1 MSRNHERYGSMRRTA
16 IRRLAVLVVFVAA
29 LAAVAL
35 VAYALGTGHTSGF
48 FGMRGMGFRSDGM
61 GWSFGPGNGIL
72 GLLCFVLVGVLV
84 VWLVAAV
91 VSPGSGWS
99 GPARPAGPAPADVER
114 LRELSEMHT
123 RGELTDDEFTAAKRK
138 LLGMQ

>member
-1 MSRNHERYGSMRRTA
+1 MNRTA

-35 VAYALGTGHTSGF
+35 VAYAVGTSHPSGL
-48 FGMRGMGFRSDGM
+48 FGMRGTGLRGDGM
-61 GWSFGPGNGIL
+61 DWGSGTGYGIL
-72 GLLCFVLVGVLV
+72 GLLGFVLVGVLV
-84 VWLVAAV
+84 LWLVAAV
-91 VSPGSGWS
+91 ASPGSGGS
-99 GPARPAGPAPADVER
+99 APAGPAPADVER

>member
-1 MSRNHERYGSMRRTA
+1 MFEGRNHERFESMRRTA
-16 IRRLAVLVVFVAA
+16 IRRLAVLVVFIAA

-35 VAYALGTGHTSGF
+35 VAYALGTGHTSGL
-48 FGMRGMGFRSDGM
+48 FGMRGMGFRGDGM
-61 GWSFGPGNGIL
+61 GWGYAPGFGIL
-72 GLLCFVLVGVLV
+72 GLLGFILVGVLV
-84 VWLVAAV
+84 IWLVAAV
-91 VSPGSGWS
+91 VSPGSGGS
-99 GPARPAGPAPADVER
+99 GSAGPAPADVER

>member
-1 MSRNHERYGSMRRTA
+1 MGRTA
-16 IRRLAVLVVFVAA
+16 IRRLAILAVVVAA

-35 VAYALGTGHTSGF
+35 VAYYAGTVHPSGF
-48 FGMRGMGFRSDGM
+48 FGVRGMPYRGDGM
-61 GWSFGPGNGIL
+61 GWGYGPGFGLL
-72 GLLCFVLVGVLV
+72 GLLAFVLIGILV
-84 VWLVAAV
+84 VWLVAAA
-91 VSPGSGWS
+91 VSPGNGSGTS
-99 GPARPAGPAPADVER
+99 AGSVPADVER

>member
-1 MSRNHERYGSMRRTA
+1 M
-16 IRRLAVLVVFVAA
+16 AA

-35 VAYALGTGHTSGF
+35 VAYYAGSGHPSGF
-48 FGMRGMGFRSDGM
+48 FGLRGMPYRGDGM
-61 GWSFGPGNGIL
+61 AWGYGAGFGVL
-72 GLLCFVLVGVLV
+72 GLLGFVLVGVLV

-91 VSPGSGWS
+91 VAPGGRTGGSV
-99 GPARPAGPAPADVER
+99 GPAPADVER
-114 LRELSEMHT
+114 LRELSEMHS